1 MAPGTAMTDDLR
13 TAVLATIA
21 RAPEWIRRDLAA
33 SSEATRQL
41 ADEALAAM
49 IVTALEDVGKR

>member
-1 MAPGTAMTDDLR
+1 MASDAAMTDDLR
-13 TAVLATIA
+13 AAVLATIA

-33 SSEATRQL
+33 NNEATRQQ

-49 IVTALEDVGKR
+49 IVSALEDAGKR